1 MGGGDILLEIGVRG
15 GGVGCRTVGRVT
27 GREIKSGM

>member
-15 GGVGCRTVGRVT
+15 GGVGCRTVG
-27 GREIKSGM
+27 GWMGEGIKSGV